1 MLRCSF
7 DHIKEFYNNNINIK
21 LSSEYLEDIKNGR
34 ISDIEAVSYTLEE
47 IDCYFVGEE
56 FCLSNYDMG
65 AMIYNC
71 YSDRVYIIS
80 FSDIETILK
89 AGKTLK
95 LYARKPDRD
104 DREFLEYWD
113 RHWGR

>member
-1 MLRCSF
+1 MLRNY
-7 DHIKEFYNNNINIK
+7 DYIREFNNNNINIK
-21 LSSEYLEDIKNGR
+21 LSPDYLTDIENGK
-34 ISDIEAVSYTLEE
+34 ISDIEAISWTLEE

-71 YSDRVYIIS
+71 YSDMVYIIS
-80 FSDIETILK
+80 FSDIERVLK

-95 LYARKPDRD
+95 LYARKPDED
-104 DREFLEYWD
+104 DREIIEKEY
-113 RHWGR
+113 